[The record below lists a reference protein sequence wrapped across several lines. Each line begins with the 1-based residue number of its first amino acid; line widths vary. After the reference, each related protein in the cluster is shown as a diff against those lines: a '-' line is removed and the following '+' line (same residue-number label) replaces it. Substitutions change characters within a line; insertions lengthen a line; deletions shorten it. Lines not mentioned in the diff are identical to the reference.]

1 MKKNFLILFFIF
13 VNSIYNNL
21 SACDKCWDNLI
32 HAISFVESRGN
43 EKAISKDGKC
53 VGILQIKKI
62 LVDECNRIGNK
73 KFTYQDRFNK
83 EKSIEMFN
91 IIQNYYNPTKSTE
104 KAIRL
109 WNGGPNYKKSSTQNY
124 YLEVLKKY
132 KKQC

>member
-1 MKKNFLILFFIF
+1 MKKKLFILFFIF
-13 VNSIYNNL
+13 TNFVFNNL
-21 SACDKCWDNLI
+21 SACDKCWNNLI
-32 HAISFVESRGN
+32 YAISFVESKGN

-62 LVDECNRIGNK
+62 LVDECNRISDK

-91 IIQNYYNPTKSTE
+91 IIQNYYNPTKNHE

-109 WNGGPNYKKSSTQNY
+109 WNGGPNYKKSNTQNY
-124 YLEVLKKY
+124 YLKVLKKY